1 MSDAMEAADT
11 ATPVRSDPTN
21 VLPSGSAA
29 AGALLKKAR
38 ESTGLHIAALA
49 VSLKVPV
56 SKLEALEQGRLE
68 ALSGPVFVRALASSV
83 CRNLKLDPTPV
94 LALLPLAQPSQL
106 VQQPD
111 LNAPFKGAGR
121 TVQFSGGGASLG
133 LPVVAVTALLLGAAV
148 LFFLPQLREWTD
160 SWAAE
165 STRVETAVPLGGPL
179 GGVVNGNLSDAKA
192 PPSLPTVATSDATVP
207 VPTPMPT
214 PLANPTA
221 AVVSTTSESKRPVSG
236 ASGTGAS
243 ILVGASTSTMGTVPA
258 TAGVLTFKANGAS
271 WVEVSDAKGLVVL
284 RKTLEVGETVPVNGT
299 PPFKLVIGRVD
310 ATELWVRGQ
319 RFDLS
324 TVANGNVAKFEV
336 K

>member
-1 MSDAMEAADT
+1 MSDAIDT
-11 ATPVRSDPTN
+11 ANTATLECSAPTIGLN
-21 VLPSGSAA
+21 SGSAA

-38 ESTGLHIAALA
+38 ENSGLHIAALA

-83 CRNLKLDPTPV
+83 CRNLKLDPTSV
-94 LALLPLAQPSQL
+94 LALLPVAHLSHL

-111 LNAPFKGAGR
+111 LNAPFKGVGR
-121 TVQFSGGGASLG
+121 TVQFSSTGTSMG
-133 LPVVAVTALLLGAAV
+133 LPVAAVTTLLLGAMV
-148 LFFLPQLREWTD
+148 LFFLPQLREWAD

-165 STRVETAVPLGGPL
+165 STQVEAAVS
-179 GGVVNGNLSDAKA
+179 GVDNANLSDVKS
-192 PPSLPTVATSDATVP
+192 PPTLPTV
-207 VPTPMPT
+207 PT
-214 PLANPTA
+214 LVANPTA
-221 AVVSTTSESKRPVSG
+221 AVLSIANESKRPGSL
-236 ASGTGAS
+236 ASGTEANGSGDASGAT
-243 ILVGASTSTMGTVPA
+243 LRTVAVP
-258 TAGVLTFKANGAS
+258 AGVLSFKASGSS
-271 WVEVSDAKGLVVL
+271 WVEVSDAKGTVVL
-284 RKTLEVGETVPVNGT
+284 RKMLEVGEPVQANGT
-299 PPFKLVIGRVD
+299 SPFKVVIGRVD

>member
-11 ATPVRSDPTN
+11 ATLVRSDPTN
-21 VLPSGSAA
+21 VLHSGSAA
-29 AGALLKKAR
+29 AGDLLKKAR

-83 CRNLKLDPTPV
+83 CRNLKLDPTQV
-94 LALLPLAQPSQL
+94 LALLPLAQPIQL
-106 VQQPD
+106 AQQPD
-111 LNAPFKGAGR
+111 LNAPFSRAGR
-121 TVQFSGGGASLG
+121 IVQFSGGSASLG
-133 LPVVAVTALLLGAAV
+133 LPVAAVTALLLGAVV
-148 LFFLPQLREWTD
+148 LFFLPQLREWTA

-165 STRVETAVPLGGPL
+165 STHVESPVPVGGF
-179 GGVVNGNLSDAKA
+179 VNGNLSDVKA
-192 PPSLPTVATSDATVP
+192 PPPP
-207 VPTPMPT
+207 V
-214 PLANPTA
+214 ANPIA
-221 AVVSTTSESKRPVSG
+221 AVVSTTSESKRPVSV
-236 ASGTGAS
+236 ASGP
-243 ILVGASTSTMGTVPA
+243 VDASTATLGTVAVPA
-258 TAGVLTFKANGAS
+258 GLLSFKASGSS
-271 WVEVSDAKGLVVL
+271 WVEVSDAKGAVVL
-284 RKTLEVGETVPVNGT
+284 RKMLEVGEPVQANGT
-299 PPFKLVIGRVD
+299 SPFKVVIGRVD